1 MSRRGGQ
8 NPSVRIGKRADGTK
22 YYFFQYWLDSLQGR
36 QRKTEV
42 VGLVKEMTKSEAERR
57 RKEFILKLG
66 VNSVSYQ
73 LPSSQTFA
81 DAVKHYREEFA
92 PRMLRDSTFIVADGY
107 LKRHLE
113 PAWNTTPIEHITI
126 GKVNEWAAKK
136 RRDGLSWVSV
146 KNILRT
152 MQRVL
157 SAYSPDGK
165 TPFSQKGLI
174 IPERDR
180 LQMQIASRRVGSFSC
195 VQTRQITRHIESRED
210 LDGLHKQRYT
220 TLFLLAAA
228 SGLRPSELLALR
240 MDDLDFTE
248 NTVRV
253 DEAASTHTGQVGPC
267 KNAAAYRTVFLGDA
281 EGRAAMQALKT
292 FVAGRLQN
300 PKALVFATANE
311 TPLQQSHVLRRG
323 LHPTLKALGLPK
335 TGLHAFRHGCNRRW
349 ELAGLNPAVLR
360 QQMGHSSQAMT
371 TRYTGELPLE
381 QVKLSF
387 GFGKQIVVLE
397 NMENEMV
404 LQPV

>member
-8 NPSVRIGKRADGTK
+8 NPSVRIGKRADGTE
-22 YYFFQYWLDSLQGR
+22 YYFFQYWLDSLQDR

-42 VGLVKEMTKSEAERR
+42 VGLVEEMTKREAERR
-57 RKEFILKLG
+57 RAEFILKLK
-66 VNSVSYQ
+66 VNSIGYQ

-113 PAWNTTPIEHITI
+113 PAWNTTPIEHVTI

-165 TPFSQKGLI
+165 APFSQRGLI

-180 LQMQIASRRVGSFSC
+180 LQMQIASRRVASLSWA
-195 VQTRQITRHIESRED
+195 QTHQINQHVESRSD
-210 LDGLHKQRYT
+210 LDDSHKQRYT

-228 SGLRPSELLALR
+228 SGLRASELLALR
-240 MDDLDFTE
+240 MDDLDFAE
-248 NTVRV
+248 NTIRV
-253 DEAASTHTGQVGPC
+253 EEAASTHTGLVGPC

-281 EGRAAMQALKT
+281 EGQQAMRSLKV
-292 FVAGRLQN
+292 FVGPRLRDR
-300 PKALVFATANE
+300 KALVFATANGA
-311 TPLQQSHVLRRG
+311 PLQQSHVLRRG
-323 LHPTLKALGLPK
+323 LHPALEALGLPK

-387 GFGKQIVVLE
+387 GFGKKIVVLE
-397 NMENEMV
+397 NMENELV
-404 LQPV
+404 AQAV

>member
-8 NPSVRIGKRADGTK
+8 NPSVRIGKRADGTE
-22 YYFFQYWLDSLQGR
+22 YYFFQYWLDSPQDR

-42 VGLVKEMTKSEAERR
+42 VGLVEEMTKREAERR
-57 RKEFILKLG
+57 RAEFILKLK
-66 VNSVSYQ
+66 VNSISYQ

-165 TPFSQKGLI
+165 APFSQKGLI

-180 LQMQIASRRVGSFSC
+180 LQMQIAGRRVASLSWA
-195 VQTRQITRHIESRED
+195 QTHQIIQHVESRDD
-210 LDGLHKQRYT
+210 LDRPHKQRYT

-228 SGLRPSELLALR
+228 SGLRASELLALR

-248 NTVRV
+248 KHDSGGGSGFNTY
-253 DEAASTHTGQVGPC
+253 GPSRAVQEC
-267 KNAAAYRTVFLGDA
+267 RGLSHCVS
-281 EGRAAMQALKT
+281 GR
-292 FVAGRLQN
+292 
-300 PKALVFATANE
+300 
-311 TPLQQSHVLRRG
+311 RRG
-323 LHPTLKALGLPK
+323 STSDAVAQAVCRPALTRPK
-335 TGLHAFRHGCNRRW
+335 GAGFRHSERS
-349 ELAGLNPAVLR
+349 AVAAVPCT
-360 QQMGHSSQAMT
+360 Q
-371 TRYTGELPLE
+371 TGPT
-381 QVKLSF
+381 
-387 GFGKQIVVLE
+387 
-397 NMENEMV
+397 
-404 LQPV
+404 PCP